1 MKLQGCSKVVSSGY
15 VLHILPIKFRVQ
27 YHLLWQLCIS
37 LPTQVEGEEV
47 VEVVVEWDEEGVE
60 GTWAWLEK
68 PFV

>member
-1 MKLQGCSKVVSSGY
+1 MCNIFLECTTICSNTN
-15 VLHILPIKFRVQ
+15 
-27 YHLLWQLCIS
+27 WQLCTS